1 MKSQNGSPELVSLL
15 QYMKRTT
22 LDNPEIRV
30 KDERIVELDKIVQE
44 VKESEEWE
52 AVRMSILSIGMEKGM
67 EKGMDRGI
75 EVAKKVF
82 RLSAQGMAPEEIAR
96 RLDIPVEKVKQII
109 E

>member
-1 MKSQNGSPELVSLL
+1 M
-15 QYMKRTT
+15 
-22 LDNPEIRV
+22 

>member
-1 MKSQNGSPELVSLL
+1 M
-15 QYMKRTT
+15 
-22 LDNPEIRV
+22 

-82 RLSAQGMAPEEIAR
+82 RLPAQGMAPEEIAR

>member
-1 MKSQNGSPELVSLL
+1 
-15 QYMKRTT
+15 MKRTT

-82 RLSAQGMAPEEIAR
+82 RLSAQGIAPEEIAR

>member
-1 MKSQNGSPELVSLL
+1 MK
-15 QYMKRTT
+15 KTT

-30 KDERIVELDKIVQE
+30 KDERIIELDEIVQE

-67 EKGMDRGI
+67 EKGMDKGMERGI
-75 EVAKKVF
+75 EVAKKVL
-82 RLSAQGMAPEEIAR
+82 RLSAQGMTPEEIAR
-96 RLDIPVEKVKQII
+96 RLELPLGKVKQII

>member
-1 MKSQNGSPELVSLL
+1 M
-15 QYMKRTT
+15 
-22 LDNPEIRV
+22 
-30 KDERIVELDKIVQE
+30 QE
-44 VKESEEWE
+44 VKGSEEWE

>member
-1 MKSQNGSPELVSLL
+1 
-15 QYMKRTT
+15 MKRTT

-67 EKGMDRGI
+67 EKGIEKGMEKGMDRGI

>member
-1 MKSQNGSPELVSLL
+1 M
-15 QYMKRTT
+15 
-22 LDNPEIRV
+22 

-82 RLSAQGMAPEEIAR
+82 RLSAQGIAPEEIAR

>member
-1 MKSQNGSPELVSLL
+1 
-15 QYMKRTT
+15 MKRTT